1 MGINHRTTNRSK
13 AIHTEGE
20 IENTFNMHRFLI
32 FMTSLACT
40 LSAPQFLS
48 DKANDAGNN
57 CRSEIETVFEDT
69 EEEAVSKVICETEFR
84 DSCETRLEPVCRN
97 VTIGTEVRDCG
108 ELRVRGQHDQQVQ
121 RGEGA
126 EECVLHRDCLRHRDD
141 GHLWDGAQGRGESG
155 GGG

>member
-84 DSCETRLEPVCRN
+84 DSCETRPEPVCNNVTNKCSVEKVLRN
-97 VTIGTEVRDCG
+97 VSYTETVCDTVMMDIC
-108 ELRVRGQHDQQVQ
+108 EM
-121 RGEGA
+121 E
-126 EECVLHRDCLRHRDD
+126 
-141 GHLWDGAQGRGESG
+141 
-155 GGG
+155 